1 MFILLSLSNGSP
13 NLQLSS
19 AAFHLFES
27 VRNSSQGSR
36 TKW

>member
-1 MFILLSLSNGSP
+1 MSLSHGSP

-27 VRNSSQGSR
+27 VGNPSSQ
-36 TKW
+36 WPI